1 MFLKYSSTAPDWI
14 ACEKFTKEN
23 LESRFSSRFFLITQP
38 TVLVQRYLQTYAI
51 NVAFSASLSRSILCL
66 TVLSHVYVL
75 SACPTRAAR
84 WTNKQP
90 RRPRGPSTDLAST
103 DANVYR
109 YCSFTTAPAS
119 RSRSV
124 RAASPINDAV
134 CICFLI
140 WKLMA
145 ASRGVA

>member
-51 NVAFSASLSRSILCL
+51 HVAFSASLSRSILCL

-84 WTNKQP
+84 WTNKQT
-90 RRPRGPSTDLAST
+90 RARLQITDLST

-109 YCSFTTAPAS
+109 RQCLPSPPAG

-145 ASRGVA
+145 SSRGVA